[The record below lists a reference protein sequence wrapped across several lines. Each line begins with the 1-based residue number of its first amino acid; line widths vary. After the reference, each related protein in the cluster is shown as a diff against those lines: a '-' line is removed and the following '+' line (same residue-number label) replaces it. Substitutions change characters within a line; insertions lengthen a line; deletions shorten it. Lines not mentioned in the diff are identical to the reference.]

1 MYKHASP
8 INRPPPLPT
17 IIIHLA
23 MYQTQNKTP
32 NAMVNPAQNKKQ
44 TIFDQLPHDD
54 KPRRPVFNPHQISDM
69 YSVKSY
75 Q

>member
-1 MYKHASP
+1 MYKHAAP

-32 NAMVNPAQNKKQ
+32 NAMVNPAQNKKP
-44 TIFDQLPHDD
+44 TIFEQQAP
-54 KPRRPVFNPHQISDM
+54 
-69 YSVKSY
+69 
-75 Q
+75 

>member
-1 MYKHASP
+1 MYKHAAP

-44 TIFDQLPHDD
+44 NNLRIAGPMMTNLAVPFLILI
-54 KPRRPVFNPHQISDM
+54 KYLICIL
-69 YSVKSY
+69 
-75 Q
+75 